1 MALTVR
7 FLRPGRIETQVSF
20 PTLQEA
26 VLTAILGANYAMF
39 QLLAP
44 KDDNRPDRV
53 RRGSGEVRHDDRG
66 NAVWHWAADTART
79 AIQSASQILRKLD
92 LTGLSIESDQKSDH
106 HEMVLPKT
114 GGMLRSNQAAA
125 GHRRA
130 GAERAQGFDPYA
142 STAGAVKR
150 KPAAARPAPAT
161 AHPAGARRPRR
172 SWLQRLLRRD

>member
-1 MALTVR
+1 
-7 FLRPGRIETQVSF
+7 
-20 PTLQEA
+20 
-26 VLTAILGANYAMF
+26 MF

-114 GGMLRSNQAAA
+114 RGMPRP
-125 GHRRA
+125 A

-142 STAGAVKR
+142 STAGAV
-150 KPAAARPAPAT
+150 
-161 AHPAGARRPRR
+161 
-172 SWLQRLLRRD
+172 